1 MKVLGIIQARLA
13 STRLPE
19 KIFLKLEGKKVIE
32 HVINRVQA
40 AQLVDDILVATTSK
54 KIDIKV
60 VNLCSSIGI
69 KCFSGSEE
77 DVLDRYY
84 QSAKSFKP
92 EHIVR
97 VTADCPLIDPE
108 IIDSVIDLH
117 LKKKADYT
125 SNVISGRFPDGEDV
139 EVFTFNTLYR
149 AWHDA
154 RLFSEREHVTPY
166 MKKNSDIFKIGSL
179 DCNRDLSGKRWT
191 LDNPEDYEFIKII
204 YRNLYP
210 ENHLFGMKEI
220 IEFINNNPDI
230 ENINKWIE
238 RNEGYK
244 KSLKKDNSRGVS

>member
-1 MKVLGIIQARLA
+1 MKILGIIQARLA

-40 AQLVDDILVATTSK
+40 AQLVDDVLVATTSK
-54 KIDIKV
+54 KIDVKV

-69 KCFSGSEE
+69 KYFIGSEE

-108 IIDSVIDLH
+108 IIDNVIDLH
-117 LKKKADYT
+117 LRKKADYT
-125 SNVISGRFPDGEDV
+125 SNVIRGRFPDGEDV

-166 MKKNSDIFKIGSL
+166 MKKNSDIFKIVSL
-179 DCNRDLSGKRWT
+179 DCYRDLSGKRWT

-204 YRNLYP
+204 YKHLYP

-220 IEFINNNPDI
+220 IEFININPDI
-230 ENINKWIE
+230 ENINKCIE

-244 KSLKKDNSRGVS
+244 KSLKKDSYREIS

>member
-108 IIDSVIDLH
+108 IIDNVIDLH
-117 LKKKADYT
+117 LRKKADYT
-125 SNVISGRFPDGEDV
+125 SNVIRGRFPDGEDV

-204 YRNLYP
+204 YKHLYP

-244 KSLKKDNSRGVS
+244 KSLKKDSYREIS